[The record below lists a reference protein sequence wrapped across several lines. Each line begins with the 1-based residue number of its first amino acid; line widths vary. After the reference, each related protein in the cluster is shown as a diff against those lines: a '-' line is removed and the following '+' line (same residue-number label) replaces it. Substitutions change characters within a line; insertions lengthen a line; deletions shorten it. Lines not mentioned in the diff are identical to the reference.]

1 MSTTAPSWAL
11 RFAAKIG
18 SRIESN
24 LHRRLTS
31 SDGALVDFAS
41 NDYLGL
47 CHSPI
52 SRGTA
57 SGGSIGSTGSRLLSG
72 NTDAHEELEAL
83 FTETFVGGAG
93 GKSALLFNSGYDANL
108 SLLSSIPTAGDA
120 IIADSECHNST
131 FMGARMSRCGVFRTF
146 RHNDAEDL
154 GRVIDEVEVGDGGGI
169 IVPVEGY
176 YSMSGTVSP
185 LEEILEV
192 VVEKGTERGCPI
204 GVVLDEAHSSG
215 VWGGGL
221 GMVAE
226 LGLSKRQLSGI
237 LASVHTFGKAY
248 GSHGAVVVDYAGLG
262 EGGEGGG
269 PTAMIDYLINY
280 ARPLIYSTSLP
291 PNHLMELRRNI
302 EFVYS
307 EEGERRRRKLFVNVA
322 HFKQCMKGAFGNG
335 LVGGGVGG
343 FGDEVSTPGP
353 IQSILAPDSKTCIE
367 LARRMREEGGFD
379 VFAIRPPTVPEGEE
393 RIRVVMHYH
402 NSFEE
407 IEGLVEK
414 ARGFAEDL

>member
-1 MSTTAPSWAL
+1 
-11 RFAAKIG
+11 
-18 SRIESN
+18 
-24 LHRRLTS
+24 
-31 SDGALVDFAS
+31 
-41 NDYLGL
+41 
-47 CHSPI
+47 
-52 SRGTA
+52 
-57 SGGSIGSTGSRLLSG
+57 
-72 NTDAHEELEAL
+72 
-83 FTETFVGGAG
+83 
-93 GKSALLFNSGYDANL
+93 
-108 SLLSSIPTAGDA
+108 
-120 IIADSECHNST
+120 
-131 FMGARMSRCGVFRTF
+131 MSRCGVFRTF
-146 RHNDAEDL
+146 RHNDAQDL

-185 LEEILEV
+185 LEDILEV
-192 VVEKGTERGCPI
+192 VVEKGAERGCPI

-226 LGLSKRQLSGI
+226 LGLSERQLSGI

-307 EEGERRRRKLFVNVA
+307 EEGERRRRKLFENVT

-335 LVGGGVGG
+335 LVGGGVGGEKGRNWSRVVVCFNILANVVLCAG

-414 ARGFAEDL
+414 ARGYTEDL